1 MTTDAGGILNLGHDD
16 RLVQRS
22 DIDGLAVIRK
32 RYLHADAAEVFA
44 SMRALWSSPFGASR
58 TPPGMP
64 EPLRLHDDGSGM
76 DMSVVDG
83 PTLGARGDLG
93 TLSAHV
99 DELARLLADL
109 HTSGVTVPRRRSA
122 ARLVASLERKF
133 EGDHHEVLDHL
144 ALRAPLLDETLG
156 VSHGD
161 FSPRN
166 VVVTADG
173 LRLIDFDRLQMAGA
187 GRDVQYLAAWA
198 WVTDVL
204 SRHAPLDLAWTV
216 GDRFQAAYAA
226 QRPDVADELAA
237 GRAFHRASSLVRIA
251 MSWTSL
257 RHDAAATA
265 LVLDEAMR
273 QFGVQPGQPDR

>member
-1 MTTDAGGILNLGHDD
+1 VTTDAGGILNLGHDD
-16 RLVQRS
+16 RLVQRCE
-22 DIDGLAVIRK
+22 IDGVAVIRK
-32 RYLHADAAEVFA
+32 RYLHADAAAVFTA
-44 SMRALWSSPFGASR
+44 MAALWSSPFGAGR

-64 EPLRLHDDGSGM
+64 EPLRLHDDRGGM

-83 PTLGARGDLG
+83 PMLGARGDLG
-93 TLSAHV
+93 ALPAHV

-109 HTSGVTVPRRRSA
+109 HTSGVTVPRRRTA

-133 EGDHHEVLDHL
+133 EGGRHDVLDHL
-144 ALRAPLLDETLG
+144 ALRAPLLDEALV

-166 VVVTADG
+166 VVVTPMG

-198 WVTDVL
+198 WVTDVV
-204 SRHAPLDLAWTV
+204 SCRAPRDRAWTV
-216 GDRFQAAYAA
+216 GDHFQVAYAA
-226 QRPDVADELAA
+226 RRPEVADELMA

-251 MSWTSL
+251 MSWSSL
-257 RHDAAATA
+257 RHDSAATEV
-265 LVLDEAMR
+265 VLAEAMR
-273 QFGVQPGQPDR
+273 QLHDAHG